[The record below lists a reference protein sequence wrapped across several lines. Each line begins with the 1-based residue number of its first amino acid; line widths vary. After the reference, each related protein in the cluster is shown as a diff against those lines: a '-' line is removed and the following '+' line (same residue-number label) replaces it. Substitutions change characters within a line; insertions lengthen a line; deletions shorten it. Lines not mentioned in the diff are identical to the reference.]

1 MFFEET
7 GLLNYMRM
15 ITTTALIMVG
25 LLMTVV
31 AANAGT
37 LEALGTYEVIETD
50 FVYATVGDL
59 ELKARSYRPKKEG
72 VLPAAVDVHGGA
84 WNLYD
89 RTAGEY
95 YNRALASSGLYVL
108 AADFRQGP
116 DFQHPLGSRDVAQAV
131 RYLRQHAGDLSIDSG
146 SIGLIGSSSG
156 GHLALLAGIKP
167 EADMHRS
174 DQAVAT
180 ERAVSAA
187 VDYVVALWPVSDP
200 LYRYHYAARVNR
212 PRLRT
217 MHEAYFGTE
226 SAMKDASIQRILNEG
241 EAVEPL
247 PAVMI
252 VQPGEDENIP
262 RAMTFDLISAW
273 QDNNGPVDY
282 LFYPSEAH
290 AFGHRPSK
298 ASEDLVQ
305 AMHNFI
311 ARRLSQ

>member
-1 MFFEET
+1 
-7 GLLNYMRM
+7 MRI
-15 ITTTALIMVG
+15 ITTACLTMVG
-25 LLMTVV
+25 LLMTIVT
-31 AANAGT
+31 ASADA
-37 LEALGTYEVIETD
+37 LDALGTYEVIEED

-59 ELKARSYRPKKEG
+59 ELKARSYRPKEEG
-72 VLPAAVDVHGGA
+72 VLPAVVEVHGGA

-108 AADFRQGP
+108 AVDFRQGP
-116 DFQHPLGSRDVAQAV
+116 DFQHPLGSRDVVQAV
-131 RYLRQHAGDLSIDSG
+131 RYLRQHADDLSIDSG

-156 GHLALLAGIKP
+156 GHLALLAGVKP
-167 EADMHRS
+167 EAPMHQS
-174 DQAVAT
+174 DHAGAAEQPVG
-180 ERAVSAA
+180 AA

-212 PRLRT
+212 PRLRA

-226 SAMKDASIQRILNEG
+226 AAMKNASIQRILNQG
-241 EAVEPL
+241 EAVDTL

-262 RAMTFDLISAW
+262 WRMTFDLIAAL
-273 QDNNGPVDY
+273 QNNNAPVEY
-282 LFYPSEAH
+282 LFYPGEAH

-305 AMHNFI
+305 AMHDFI
-311 ARRLSQ
+311 ARRLSE